1 MKKTMLDSN
10 SIRQDA
16 DNEPSGSQSCSKPSG
31 SKPSGSKP
39 SAIEPGDRKPH
50 DVLSELIQDGELEL
64 PLLAE
69 KTSRLLSMCKDP
81 DCSTRELAELIRMD
95 QSIAS
100 HVLRMAN
107 SPMYSCGI
115 RIVSLQQAVA
125 RLGLATLREIILI
138 VSCRGRVF
146 DVKGFDVELRE
157 SFHHSLATAI
167 FAQEIARMRRL
178 CVEEAFLCG
187 LLHDIGRPVLLQ
199 ALVDYQRKHGSKW
212 SRLDM
217 LQAVERHRR
226 AVGGKLIRK
235 WGLPDRVA
243 DAILDQDPV
252 DALRTTQE
260 AQVLALAIEVA
271 RTTLYPENFDPD
283 SLLEHCLIDHLNI
296 YVEQIDE
303 LLAKADDVKDLIGR
317 TA

>member
-10 SIRQDA
+10 SIRLDA
-16 DNEPSGSQSCSKPSG
+16 DNEPSGNEPSG
-31 SKPSGSKP
+31 NEP

-50 DVLSELIQDGELEL
+50 DVLSGLIQDGELEL

-146 DVKGFDVELRE
+146 DVKGRPGRTPSRGCRHPCLR
-157 SFHHSLATAI
+157 
-167 FAQEIARMRRL
+167 RRR
-178 CVEEAFLCG
+178 
-187 LLHDIGRPVLLQ
+187 GRP
-199 ALVDYQRKHGSKW
+199 S
-212 SRLDM
+212 
-217 LQAVERHRR
+217 
-226 AVGGKLIRK
+226 
-235 WGLPDRVA
+235 
-243 DAILDQDPV
+243 
-252 DALRTTQE
+252 LR
-260 AQVLALAIEVA
+260 
-271 RTTLYPENFDPD
+271 N
-283 SLLEHCLIDHLNI
+283 
-296 YVEQIDE
+296 
-303 LLAKADDVKDLIGR
+303 
-317 TA
+317 